1 LGNIENKTGEIM
13 KKLINLIFLFLAV
26 TLLGG
31 DLLAQKSTLG
41 SLNIQLNDQK
51 KENFTVQQALLYR
64 KVVLDYDSTVLIQGG
79 DSSRI
84 LFSPQFGSGE
94 NHVLRIIAGTLSD
107 QNRDFYDILVVLGD
121 TLCDT
126 ITWKGDS
133 SLVFISVEGLL
144 QPQRARS
151 KNITGQVIFNRDKKN
166 NIQSG
171 ILWLEFDIPNLF
183 FLAKTNHFI
192 LDGKFE
198 LAVGDYRYISIG
210 KIETDLK
217 EKERR
222 RQNIYWA
229 LILSAFLLAIF
240 GLR

>member
-1 LGNIENKTGEIM
+1 M

-26 TLLGG
+26 TLPGSE
-31 DLLAQKSTLG
+31 LLAQKPTLG
-41 SLNIQLNDQK
+41 NLTLQLDDQK
-51 KENFTVQQALLYR
+51 TEKFPVQQALLYR

-84 LFSPQFGSGE
+84 LYSPQFGSGE

-107 QNRDFYDILVVLGD
+107 QNPDFYDILVVLGD
-121 TLCDT
+121 TLRDT

-133 SLVFISVEGLL
+133 SRVFITVKGLL
-144 QPQRARS
+144 QPQKPRS
-151 KNITGQVIFNRDKKN
+151 KNICGQVIFNRDKKN

-171 ILWLEFDIPNLF
+171 ILRLDFDIPNLF
-183 FLAKTNHFI
+183 SVAKKNHFMF
-192 LDGKFE
+192 DGKFQ

-210 KIETDLK
+210 QTETDLK